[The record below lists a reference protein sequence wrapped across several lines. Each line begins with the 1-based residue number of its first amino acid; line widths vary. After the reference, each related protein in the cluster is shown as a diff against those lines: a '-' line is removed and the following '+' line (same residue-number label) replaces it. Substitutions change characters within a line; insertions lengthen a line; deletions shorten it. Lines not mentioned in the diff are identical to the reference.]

1 MRSEWWVP
9 HDPPTLKACMRQA
22 DITRLVVG
30 EPFTL
35 AMGRAVGQSLRSAD
49 VSKSLQWRDGKWQGQ
64 KSLLSTLTKKK
75 RPKLLVLPAGAG
87 RRLRLNAWVIAALVG
102 LAGTGV
108 ALGLLLQSREAP
120 LASNAQ
126 PAAAQ
131 PLPFVQAP
139 ENVRTVDQ
147 PFPTAPAESFQVI
160 QTAEG
165 EAPTAGTPSLPILA
179 PAGVGTTKASASA
192 GASLPFV
199 APAPMPTPIGPAPE
213 LTSERSSTRAEAR
226 PPAKPAKEEPKPPA
240 VIVDEMVEKPKP
252 AVAAKPDAAA
262 KPEAPSKAPREAVK
276 PTVVASVAA
285 TPAAATAPAA
295 PALAPARGLIAITP
309 DGKSAVF
316 TDPTTRLPKQFKVG
330 DKLTGGDTIKSIDAV
345 QGKVIAGTKEYSLD

>member
-1 MRSEWWVP
+1 MS
-9 HDPPTLKACMRQA
+9 QA

-35 AMGRAVGQSLRSAD
+35 GMGRAVGQSLRSSG

-64 KSLLSTLTKKK
+64 KSLLSVLSKKK
-75 RPKLLVLPAGAG
+75 RPKHLVLPAGAG

-120 LASNAQ
+120 LASSAQ

-131 PLPFVQAP
+131 SLPFVQAP

-147 PFPTAPAESFQVI
+147 PFPTAPAESLQVI

-165 EAPTAGTPSLPILA
+165 EAPTAATPSLPILA
-179 PAGVGTTKASASA
+179 PAGVGTTTASAGA

-213 LTSERSSTRAEAR
+213 LTSERSSPRAEAR

-240 VIVDEMVEKPKP
+240 VILDEMVEKPKP
-252 AVAAKPDAAA
+252 TAAVKSEPPAKTSQPM
-262 KPEAPSKAPREAVK
+262 K
-276 PTVVASVAA
+276 PTVVASVA
-285 TPAAATAPAA
+285 PSAAAAPTAPAS

-316 TDPTTRLPKQFKVG
+316 TDPATRLPKQFKVG
-330 DKLTGGDTIKSIDAV
+330 DKLTSGDTIKSIDAA

>member
-1 MRSEWWVP
+1 MS
-9 HDPPTLKACMRQA
+9 QA

-35 AMGRAVGQSLRSAD
+35 GMGRAVGQSLRSSD

-64 KSLLSTLTKKK
+64 KSLLSVLSKKK

-131 PLPFVQAP
+131 SLPLVQAP

-147 PFPTAPAESFQVI
+147 PFPTSPAESFQVI

-179 PAGVGTTKASASA
+179 PAGVGTTTVSASA

-240 VIVDEMVEKPKP
+240 VILDEMVEKPKP
-252 AVAAKPDAAA
+252 TAGVKSEPTAKTSQP
-262 KPEAPSKAPREAVK
+262 VK
-276 PTVVASVAA
+276 PAVVASVAA
-285 TPAAATAPAA
+285 TPANAPSAPAA

-316 TDPTTRLPKQFKVG
+316 TDPATRLPKQFKVG
-330 DKLTGGDTIKSIDAV
+330 DKLTSGDTIKSIDAG

>member
-1 MRSEWWVP
+1 MS
-9 HDPPTLKACMRQA
+9 QA

-35 AMGRAVGQSLRSAD
+35 GMGRAVGQSLRSSD

-64 KSLLSTLTKKK
+64 KSLLSVLSKKK
-75 RPKLLVLPAGAG
+75 RPKHLVLPAGAG

-102 LAGTGV
+102 LASTGV

-131 PLPFVQAP
+131 SLPFVQAL

-179 PAGVGTTKASASA
+179 PAGVGTTTASARA

-213 LTSERSSTRAEAR
+213 LTSERSSTRADAR
-226 PPAKPAKEEPKPPA
+226 PPAKPAKEEPKPPT
-240 VIVDEMVEKPKP
+240 VILDEMEDKPQP
-252 AVAAKPDAAA
+252 SAAA
-262 KPEAPSKAPREAVK
+262 KPEAPSKSSQSSK
-276 PTVVASVAA
+276 PSVVASSAA
-285 TPAAATAPAA
+285 TPAAAPSAPAA
-295 PALAPARGLIAITP
+295 PALSPARGLIAITP

-316 TDPTTRLPKQFKVG
+316 TDPATRLPKQFKVG
-330 DKLTGGDTIKSIDAV
+330 DKLTGGDTIKSIDAA

>member
-1 MRSEWWVP
+1 MS
-9 HDPPTLKACMRQA
+9 QA

-35 AMGRAVGQSLRSAD
+35 GMGRAVGQSLRSSD

-64 KSLLSTLTKKK
+64 KSLLSVLSKKK
-75 RPKLLVLPAGAG
+75 RPKHLVLPAGAG
-87 RRLRLNAWVIAALVG
+87 RRLRMNAWVIAGLVG
-102 LAGTGV
+102 IAGAGV
-108 ALGLLLQSREAP
+108 ALGLLLQSRGAP
-120 LASNAQ
+120 LV
-126 PAAAQ
+126 AAAPSTAAQ
-131 PLPFVQAP
+131 SLPFVRAP

-147 PFPTAPAESFQVI
+147 PFPSAPAESFQVI

-165 EAPTAGTPSLPILA
+165 EAPTAGVPSLPILA
-179 PAGVGTTKASASA
+179 PAGVDTTTTASARA

-199 APAPMPTPIGPAPE
+199 APAPMPTPIGPTPE
-213 LTSERSSTRAEAR
+213 LTSERSNARAESR

-240 VIVDEMVEKPKP
+240 VILDEMVEKPKP
-252 AVAAKPDAAA
+252 TAGVKSEPTAKTSQP
-262 KPEAPSKAPREAVK
+262 VK
-276 PTVVASVAA
+276 PAVVASVAA
-285 TPAAATAPAA
+285 TPANAPSAPAA

-316 TDPTTRLPKQFKVG
+316 TDPATRLPKQFKVG
-330 DKLTGGDTIKSIDAV
+330 DKLTSGDTIKSIDAA

>member
-1 MRSEWWVP
+1 MS
-9 HDPPTLKACMRQA
+9 QA

-35 AMGRAVGQSLRSAD
+35 GMGRAVGQSLRSSD

-64 KSLLSTLTKKK
+64 KSLLSVLAKKK

-120 LASNAQ
+120 MNATAQ
-126 PAAAQ
+126 PTPAQ
-131 PLPFVQAP
+131 ALPFVQAA

-147 PFPTAPAESFQVI
+147 PFTGSPVEPTAAFQVI

-165 EAPTAGTPSLPILA
+165 EAPTAGVPSLPILA
-179 PAGVGTTKASASA
+179 PAGVDTATASTRA
-192 GASLPFV
+192 GSSLPFV
-199 APAPMPTPIGPAPE
+199 APAPMPTPIGSAPE
-213 LTSERSSTRAEAR
+213 TTSERSTARAEAR

-240 VIVDEMVEKPKP
+240 VLLDEMVEKPT
-252 AVAAKPDAAA
+252 AAAPA
-262 KPEAPSKAPREAVK
+262 KPEAPSKAPSVATK
-276 PTVVASVAA
+276 PTVVANAAA
-285 TPAAATAPAA
+285 TPAAAPSAASPA
-295 PALAPARGLIAITP
+295 ALAPARGLIAITP

-316 TDPTTRLPKQFKVG
+316 TDPATRLPKQFKVG
-330 DKLTGGDTIKSIDAV
+330 DKLTSGDTIKSIDAA

>member
-1 MRSEWWVP
+1 MSQ
-9 HDPPTLKACMRQA
+9 T

-35 AMGRAVGQSLRSAD
+35 GMGRAVGQSLRSSD

-64 KSLLSTLTKKK
+64 KSLLSVLSKKK
-75 RPKLLVLPAGAG
+75 RPKHLVLPAGAG
-87 RRLRLNAWVIAALVG
+87 RRLRLNAWLLAALVG

-108 ALGLLLQSREAP
+108 ALGLLLQSRGTLLDA
-120 LASNAQ
+120 NAQ
-126 PAAAQ
+126 PAVAQ
-131 PLPFVQAP
+131 SLPFVQAA

-147 PFPTAPAESFQVI
+147 PFPAAPAESFQVI
-160 QTAEG
+160 QTADG
-165 EAPTAGTPSLPILA
+165 EAPTTGVPSLPILA
-179 PAGVGTTKASASA
+179 PGGVGTTTASASA
-192 GASLPFV
+192 GASLPFL

-213 LTSERSSTRAEAR
+213 LTPERSSTRVEAR

-240 VIVDEMVEKPKP
+240 VILDEMVEKPKP
-252 AVAAKPDAAA
+252 VSAV
-262 KPEAPSKAPREAVK
+262 KPEAAAKAPREAAK

-285 TPAAATAPAA
+285 TPAAAATAPAV

-316 TDPTTRLPKQFKVG
+316 TDPATRLPKQFKVG
-330 DKLTGGDTIKSIDAV
+330 DKLTSGDTIKSIDAA

>member
-1 MRSEWWVP
+1 MS
-9 HDPPTLKACMRQA
+9 QA

-35 AMGRAVGQSLRSAD
+35 GMGRAVGQSLRSSD

-64 KSLLSTLTKKK
+64 KSLLSVLSKKK
-75 RPKLLVLPAGAG
+75 RPKHLVLPAGAG

-126 PAAAQ
+126 PTAAQ
-131 PLPFVQAP
+131 SLPLVQAP

-165 EAPTAGTPSLPILA
+165 EAPTARTPSLPILA
-179 PAGVGTTKASASA
+179 PAGVGTTTASASA

-199 APAPMPTPIGPAPE
+199 APAPMPSPIGPAPE

-240 VIVDEMVEKPKP
+240 VILDEMVEKPKP
-252 AVAAKPDAAA
+252 TAGVKSEPTAKTSQP
-262 KPEAPSKAPREAVK
+262 VK
-276 PTVVASVAA
+276 PAVVASVAA
-285 TPAAATAPAA
+285 TPANAPSAPAA

-316 TDPTTRLPKQFKVG
+316 TDPATRLPKQFKVG
-330 DKLTGGDTIKSIDAV
+330 DKLTSGDTIKIIDAA

>member
-1 MRSEWWVP
+1 MS
-9 HDPPTLKACMRQA
+9 QA

-35 AMGRAVGQSLRSAD
+35 GMGRAVGQSLRSSD
-49 VSKSLQWRDGKWQGQ
+49 VSKSLKWRDGKWQGQ
-64 KSLLSTLTKKK
+64 KSLLTVLSKKK
-75 RPKLLVLPAGAG
+75 RPKHLVLPAGAG
-87 RRLRLNAWVIAALVG
+87 RRIRLNVWVLAALVG

-120 LASNAQ
+120 LVSNAQ
-126 PAAAQ
+126 PAGAQ
-131 PLPFVQAP
+131 SLPFVQAA

-165 EAPTAGTPSLPILA
+165 EAPTAATPSLPILA
-179 PAGVGTTKASASA
+179 PAGVGTTTASAGA

-213 LTSERSSTRAEAR
+213 LTSERSSPRAEAR

-240 VIVDEMVEKPKP
+240 VILDEMVEKPKP
-252 AVAAKPDAAA
+252 TAAVKSEPTAKTSQP
-262 KPEAPSKAPREAVK
+262 VK
-276 PTVVASVAA
+276 PTVVASVSSS
-285 TPAAATAPAA
+285 AAAAPSAPAA

-316 TDPTTRLPKQFKVG
+316 TDPATRLPKQFKVG
-330 DKLTGGDTIKSIDAV
+330 DKLTSGDTIKSIDAA

>member
-1 MRSEWWVP
+1 MS
-9 HDPPTLKACMRQA
+9 QA

-35 AMGRAVGQSLRSAD
+35 GMGRAVGQSLRSSD

-64 KSLLSTLTKKK
+64 KSLLAVLSKKK
-75 RPKLLVLPAGAG
+75 QPKYLVLPSGASS
-87 RRLRLNAWVIAALVG
+87 RLRLKAWVIAGFVG

-126 PAAAQ
+126 PAEAQ
-131 PLPFVQAP
+131 ALPLVQAL
-139 ENVRTVDQ
+139 ENVRIVDQ
-147 PFPTAPAESFQVI
+147 PFPAAPAESLQVI

-165 EAPTAGTPSLPILA
+165 VAPTAGTLSLPILS
-179 PAGVGTTKASASA
+179 PGGVGTTTASA

-226 PPAKPAKEEPKPPA
+226 PSAKPTKEEPKPLA
-240 VIVDEMVEKPKP
+240 VILDEMDEKPKP
-252 AVAAKPDAAA
+252 TPGVKSESTAKTSQPVKPAAVPSAAA
-262 KPEAPSKAPREAVK
+262 APATVPPAP
-276 PTVVASVAA
+276 
-285 TPAAATAPAA
+285 AATA
-295 PALAPARGLIAITP
+295 LTPARGLIAITP

-316 TDPTTRLPKQFKVG
+316 TDPATRLPKQFKVG
-330 DKLTGGDTIKSIDAV
+330 DKLNSGDTIKSIDAA

>member
-1 MRSEWWVP
+1 MS
-9 HDPPTLKACMRQA
+9 QA

-35 AMGRAVGQSLRSAD
+35 GMGRAVGQSLRSSD

-64 KSLLSTLTKKK
+64 KSLLSVLSKKK
-75 RPKLLVLPAGAG
+75 RPKHLVLPAGAG

-102 LAGTGV
+102 LASTGV

-131 PLPFVQAP
+131 SLPFVQAA

-165 EAPTAGTPSLPILA
+165 EAPTAATPSLPILA
-179 PAGVGTTKASASA
+179 PAGVGTITASAGA

-213 LTSERSSTRAEAR
+213 LTSERSSPRAEAR

-240 VIVDEMVEKPKP
+240 VILDEMVEKPKP
-252 AVAAKPDAAA
+252 TAGVKSEPTAKTSQP
-262 KPEAPSKAPREAVK
+262 VK
-276 PTVVASVAA
+276 PAVVASVAA
-285 TPAAATAPAA
+285 TPANAPAAPAA

-316 TDPTTRLPKQFKVG
+316 TDPATRLPKQFKVG
-330 DKLTGGDTIKSIDAV
+330 DKLTSGDTIKSIDAA

>member
-1 MRSEWWVP
+1 MS
-9 HDPPTLKACMRQA
+9 QA

-35 AMGRAVGQSLRSAD
+35 GMGRAVGQSLRSSD

-64 KSLLSTLTKKK
+64 KSLLSVLSKKK

-120 LASNAQ
+120 LVSNAQ
-126 PAAAQ
+126 PAGAQ
-131 PLPFVQAP
+131 SLPFVQAA

-147 PFPTAPAESFQVI
+147 PFPNAPAESFQVI

-165 EAPTAGTPSLPILA
+165 EAPTAATPSLPILA
-179 PAGVGTTKASASA
+179 PAGVGTTTASAGA

-213 LTSERSSTRAEAR
+213 LTSERSSPRAEAR

-240 VIVDEMVEKPKP
+240 VILDEMVEKPKP
-252 AVAAKPDAAA
+252 TA
-262 KPEAPSKAPREAVK
+262 AVK
-276 PTVVASVAA
+276 SEPTAKTSQPVKPAVVANVAA
-285 TPAAATAPAA
+285 TPANAPSAPAA

-316 TDPTTRLPKQFKVG
+316 TDPATRLPKQFKVG
-330 DKLTGGDTIKSIDAV
+330 DKLTSGDTIKSIDAA

>member
-1 MRSEWWVP
+1 MS
-9 HDPPTLKACMRQA
+9 QA

-35 AMGRAVGQSLRSAD
+35 GMGRAVGQSLRSSD

-64 KSLLSTLTKKK
+64 KSLLSVLSIKN
-75 RPKLLVLPAGAG
+75 RPKHLVLPAGAG
-87 RRLRLNAWVIAALVG
+87 RRLRLNAWAIAALVG

-108 ALGLLLQSREAP
+108 ALGLLLQSRESP

-126 PAAAQ
+126 SAVAQ
-131 PLPFVQAP
+131 SLPFVQAP

-147 PFPTAPAESFQVI
+147 PFPTAPAELFQVI

-179 PAGVGTTKASASA
+179 PAGVGTTTASASA

-226 PPAKPAKEEPKPPA
+226 PPVKPAKEEPKPPA
-240 VIVDEMVEKPKP
+240 VILDEMVEKPKP
-252 AVAAKPDAAA
+252 TAGVKSEPTAETSQP
-262 KPEAPSKAPREAVK
+262 VK
-276 PTVVASVAA
+276 PAVVASVAA
-285 TPAAATAPAA
+285 TPANAPSALAA

-316 TDPTTRLPKQFKVG
+316 TDPATRLPKQFKVG
-330 DKLTGGDTIKSIDAV
+330 DKLTSGGTIKSIDAA

>member
-1 MRSEWWVP
+1 MS
-9 HDPPTLKACMRQA
+9 QA

-35 AMGRAVGQSLRSAD
+35 GMGRAVGQSLRSSD

-64 KSLLSTLTKKK
+64 KSLLSVLSKKK
-75 RPKLLVLPAGAG
+75 RPKHLVLPAGAG

-120 LASNAQ
+120 LASIAQ

-131 PLPFVQAP
+131 SLPLVQAL

-179 PAGVGTTKASASA
+179 PAGVGATTASASA

-240 VIVDEMVEKPKP
+240 VLLDEMVEKPT
-252 AVAAKPDAAA
+252 AAAPA
-262 KPEAPSKAPREAVK
+262 KPEAPSKAPSVATK
-276 PTVVASVAA
+276 PTVVANAAA
-285 TPAAATAPAA
+285 TPAAAPSAASPA
-295 PALAPARGLIAITP
+295 ALAPARGLIAITP

-316 TDPTTRLPKQFKVG
+316 TDPATRLPKQFKVG
-330 DKLTGGDTIKSIDAV
+330 DKLTSGDTIKSIDAA

>member
-1 MRSEWWVP
+1 MS
-9 HDPPTLKACMRQA
+9 QA

-35 AMGRAVGQSLRSAD
+35 GMGRAVGQSLRSSD

-64 KSLLSTLTKKK
+64 KSLLATLTKKK
-75 RPKLLVLPAGAG
+75 RPKHLVLPAGAG
-87 RRLRLNAWVIAALVG
+87 RRLRLNRWVVAALVG
-102 LAGTGV
+102 LAGAGV

-120 LASNAQ
+120 LASSAQ
-126 PAAAQ
+126 PTAAQ
-131 PLPFVQAP
+131 SLPFVRAP

-147 PFPTAPAESFQVI
+147 PFPSASAESFQVI

-165 EAPTAGTPSLPILA
+165 EAPTAGVPSLPILA
-179 PAGVGTTKASASA
+179 PAGVDTTTASARA

-199 APAPMPTPIGPAPE
+199 APAPMPTPIGPTPE
-213 LTSERSSTRAEAR
+213 LTSERSNARAEAR
-226 PPAKPAKEEPKPPA
+226 PTAKPAKEEPKPPA
-240 VIVDEMVEKPKP
+240 VILDEMVEKPKP
-252 AVAAKPDAAA
+252 TAGVKSEPTAKTSQP
-262 KPEAPSKAPREAVK
+262 VK
-276 PTVVASVAA
+276 PAVVASVAA
-285 TPAAATAPAA
+285 TPANAPSAPAA

-316 TDPTTRLPKQFKVG
+316 TDPATRLPKQFKVG
-330 DKLTGGDTIKSIDAV
+330 DKLTSGDTIKSIEAA